1 VTPRSARPAGGS
13 PATAAPAADEVAD
26 RLHSAAIHLLR
37 WLRREDERGALSGPR
52 LSALSV
58 IVFGGPVTLG
68 ELAAAEQVRPP
79 TMTRIVDAL
88 EAAGLATRRPDPADA
103 RAVLIAATRTGRRLL
118 AEGRR
123 RRVEALAERL
133 RGLNDDE
140 RAALHAAA
148 PALVRL
154 SGAPFSG

>member
-1 VTPRSARPAGGS
+1 
-13 PATAAPAADEVAD
+13 
-26 RLHSAAIHLLR
+26 
-37 WLRREDERGALSGPR
+37 
-52 LSALSV
+52 
-58 IVFGGPVTLG
+58 VFGGPLSLG
-68 ELAAAEQVRPP
+68 ALAAAEQVRPP

-88 EAAGLATRRPDPADA
+88 EAAGLVTRRPDPADA

-133 RGLNDDE
+133 RALDDDE

>member
-1 VTPRSARPAGGS
+1 MANEPDLVRL
-13 PATAAPAADEVAD
+13 ADQ
-26 RLHSAAIHLLR
+26 LHSASIHLLR
-37 WLRREDERGALSGPR
+37 GVRRVDAQSGLPPAQ

-58 IVFGGPVTLG
+58 VVFGGPLSLG
-68 ELAAAEQVRPP
+68 ALAAAEQVRPP
-79 TMTRIVDAL
+79 TMSRIVESL
-88 EAAGLATRRPDPADA
+88 VSAGLATRTPDPQDA
-103 RAVLIAATRTGRRLL
+103 RAVLITPTAAGRRLL

-133 RGLNDDE
+133 QELGDEE

-154 SGAPFSG
+154 SGAPPRDPA

>member
-1 VTPRSARPAGGS
+1 MANEPGADLVTL
-13 PATAAPAADEVAD
+13 ADQ
-26 RLHSAAIHLLR
+26 LHSAAIHLLR
-37 WLRREDERGALSGPR
+37 GVRRVDAQSGLPAAQ

-58 IVFGGPVTLG
+58 VVFGGPLSLG
-68 ELAAAEQVRPP
+68 ALAAAEQVRPP
-79 TMTRIVDAL
+79 TMSRVVGAL
-88 EAAGLATRRPDPADA
+88 EAGGLVTREPDPADA
-103 RAVLIAATRTGRRLL
+103 RAVLVAATRAGRRLL

-133 RGLNDDE
+133 RALDENE

-154 SGAPFSG
+154 SGSPQIAAR

>member
-1 VTPRSARPAGGS
+1 MANEDDVVRL
-13 PATAAPAADEVAD
+13 ADQ
-26 RLHSAAIHLLR
+26 LHSASIHLLR
-37 WLRREDERGALSGPR
+37 GVRRVDAQSGLPPAQ

-58 IVFGGPVTLG
+58 IVFGGPLSLG
-68 ELAAAEQVRPP
+68 ALAAAEQVRPP

-133 RGLNDDE
+133 RALDDEE

-148 PALVRL
+148 PALVHL

>member
-1 VTPRSARPAGGS
+1 
-13 PATAAPAADEVAD
+13 
-26 RLHSAAIHLLR
+26 
-37 WLRREDERGALSGPR
+37 
-52 LSALSV
+52 
-58 IVFGGPVTLG
+58 
-68 ELAAAEQVRPP
+68 
-79 TMTRIVDAL
+79 MTRIVDAL
-88 EAAGLATRRPDPADA
+88 EAAGLATRRTDPADA

-133 RGLNDDE
+133 RELDDDE

>member
-1 VTPRSARPAGGS
+1 MANESDDIVSL
-13 PATAAPAADEVAD
+13 ADQ
-26 RLHSAAIHLLR
+26 LHSASIHLLR
-37 WLRREDERGALSGPR
+37 GVRRVDAQSGLPPAQ

-58 IVFGGPVTLG
+58 VVFGGPLSLG
-68 ELAAAEQVRPP
+68 ALAAAEQVRPP
-79 TMTRIVDAL
+79 TMTRVVDSL
-88 EAAGLATRRPDPADA
+88 EAAGLVTRATDPADA
-103 RAVLIAATRTGRRLL
+103 RAVLIAATRAGRRLL

-133 RGLNDDE
+133 RSLDADE

-154 SGAPFSG
+154 SGAPPLSE

>member
-1 VTPRSARPAGGS
+1 MANEPDDVVSL
-13 PATAAPAADEVAD
+13 ADQ
-26 RLHSAAIHLLR
+26 LHSASIHLLR
-37 WLRREDERGALSGPR
+37 GVRRVDAQSGLPPAQ

-58 IVFGGPVTLG
+58 VVFGGPLSLG
-68 ELAAAEQVRPP
+68 ALAAAEQVRPP
-79 TMTRIVDAL
+79 TMTRLVDSL
-88 EAAGLATRRPDPADA
+88 EAAGLVTRETDPSDA
-103 RAVLIAATRTGRRLL
+103 RAVLIGATPAGRRLL

-133 RGLNDDE
+133 LSLDADE

-154 SGAPFSG
+154 SGAPPLSD

>member
-1 VTPRSARPAGGS
+1 MANESHDDLVRL
-13 PATAAPAADEVAD
+13 AD
-26 RLHSAAIHLLR
+26 RLHSASIHLLR
-37 WLRREDERGALSGPR
+37 GVRRVDAQSGLPPAQ

-58 IVFGGPVTLG
+58 VVFGGPLSLG
-68 ELAAAEQVRPP
+68 ALAAAEQVRPP

-88 EAAGLATRRPDPADA
+88 EGARLVSRTTDPADA
-103 RAVLIAATRTGRRLL
+103 RAVLIAATRAGRRLL

-133 RGLNDDE
+133 RELDAGE

-154 SGAPFSG
+154 SGAPLSG

>member
-1 VTPRSARPAGGS
+1 MANEDDVVRL
-13 PATAAPAADEVAD
+13 ADQ
-26 RLHSAAIHLLR
+26 LHSASIHLLR
-37 WLRREDERGALSGPR
+37 GVRRVDAQSGLPPAQ

-58 IVFGGPVTLG
+58 VVFGGPLSLG
-68 ELAAAEQVRPP
+68 ALAAAEQVRPP

-88 EAAGLATRRPDPADA
+88 EDAGLVTRRPDPADA

-133 RGLNDDE
+133 LELDPGE

-154 SGAPFSG
+154 SGAPPREPA

>member
-1 VTPRSARPAGGS
+1 MANEDDVVRL
-13 PATAAPAADEVAD
+13 ADQ
-26 RLHSAAIHLLR
+26 LHSASIHLLR
-37 WLRREDERGALSGPR
+37 GVRRVDAQSGLPPAQ

-58 IVFGGPVTLG
+58 VVFGGPLSLG
-68 ELAAAEQVRPP
+68 ALAAAEQVRPP
-79 TMTRIVDAL
+79 TMTRLVDSL
-88 EAAGLATRRPDPADA
+88 EAAGLVTRETDPSDA
-103 RAVLIAATRTGRRLL
+103 RAVLIGATPAGRRLL

-133 RGLNDDE
+133 LSLDADE

-154 SGAPFSG
+154 SGAPPLSD